1 MRIFVTS
8 APTLVLGLLLAT
20 GCASTSSIPSGM
32 KADEFVAFGCDEGK
46 RMTVRAAS
54 DGSTVRLRYEGGR
67 ELDRKQAGVYEAD
80 GWKLTTQNGV
90 TELIHNGKVVLKNC
104 KPA

>member
-8 APTLVLGLLLAT
+8 TPAVVLGLFLMT
-20 GCASTSSIPSGM
+20 GCASTQTVPSGM
-32 KADEFVAFGCDEGK
+32 KAGEFVAFGCDDGK
-46 RMTVRAAS
+46 RLTARAAN
-54 DGSTVRLRYEGGR
+54 DGSTVRIRYEGGR
-67 ELDRKQAGVYEAD
+67 ELDRKEAGVYEAD
-80 GWKLTTQNGV
+80 GWKLTTQNGL